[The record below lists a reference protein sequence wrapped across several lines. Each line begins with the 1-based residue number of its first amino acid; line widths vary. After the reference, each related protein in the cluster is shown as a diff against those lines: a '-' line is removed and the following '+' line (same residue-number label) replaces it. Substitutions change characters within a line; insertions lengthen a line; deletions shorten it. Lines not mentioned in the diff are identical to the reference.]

1 MERDIRL
8 VLSSGGARGLAQ
20 IGAIKALEEHGF
32 RVRSVCGSSIGSL
45 IGGLYA
51 MNKLDDYAEWVT
63 TLDMNSVWGLM
74 DFSLTG
80 KGLIKGEKVFDKMNT
95 FIPDVNIEDMEI
107 PFVAVATDIIHRKEV
122 VFDKGSFYEAV
133 RASIAIPALITP
145 VQHSETVLVDGGV
158 LHPLPFA
165 HVRPVENSLLV
176 AINLY
181 SNVDDT
187 LHEDTVQ
194 NQSHDDESKRSVF
207 MNLLLRIINTRDKKS
222 LGYLSMLSNISTIML
237 TRIAQLSIEIYKPD
251 IVINVP
257 ADSAG
262 TFEFYKAEELIV
274 LGKTL
279 GEKAIATYLKN
290 QVSIKS

>member
-20 IGAIKALEEHGF
+20 IGAIHALEEHGF

-51 MNKLDDYAEWVT
+51 MKKLDDYTEWVT
-63 TLDMNSVWGLM
+63 GLDMNSVWGLM
-74 DFSLTG
+74 DFTLTG
-80 KGLIKGEKVFDKMNT
+80 KGLIKGEKVFDKMKT
-95 FIPDVNIEDMEI
+95 FIPDMIIEDMEI
-107 PFVAVATDIIHRKEV
+107 PFVAVATDIVNRREV
-122 VFDKGSFYEAV
+122 VFDRGSFYEAV

-145 VQHSETVLVDGGV
+145 IQHLETVLVDGGV

-176 AINLY
+176 AVNLY
-181 SNVDDT
+181 SES
-187 LHEDTVQ
+187 EDKALDESIHQ
-194 NQSHDDESKRSVF
+194 NSHDDESKRSVF

-222 LGYLSMLSNISTIML
+222 IGYISMLSNISTIML

-251 IVINVP
+251 IVINIP

-262 TFEFYKAEELIV
+262 TFEFYKAEELIT
-274 LGKTL
+274 LGKAM
-279 GEKAIATYLKN
+279 GEKAIAAYLQN
-290 QVSIKS
+290 QMSV